1 MQYQAAELEKA
12 PNRPFEAEN
21 RSAMSQ
27 RGPLVLFRT
36 CPTCRACRERRAGR
50 ACGERRC
57 AGSSGRPGLRG
68 AAGWPGLRGAAGVRG
83 AAGDR
88 ACGTCR
94 ACWAHRAR
102 RACGERRVCRERRAG
117 WACGERRAGRARQA
131 FAALENDGPALFR
144 ARCPNWCRAVA
155 GSFYTVRSAYRNG
168 TRRPRSS
175 GAMRTWQ
182 PTLPPEK

>member
-12 PNRPFEAEN
+12 PNRPFETEN

-36 CPTCRACRERRAGR
+36 CPTYWACGERQAAGPAGSGGVRGAAGMRGAAGVRACGTRRACRAHRARRACGARRPDRACGERRVCGERRAGR
-50 ACGERRC
+50 ACGEQ
-57 AGSSGRPGLRG
+57 
-68 AAGWPGLRGAAGVRG
+68 
-83 AAGDR
+83 
-88 ACGTCR
+88 
-94 ACWAHRAR
+94 
-102 RACGERRVCRERRAG
+102 
-117 WACGERRAGRARQA
+117 RARQA

-144 ARCPNWCRAVA
+144 ARCPNWCKAVA